1 MPCSIKKSAGV
12 VELADTSD
20 LSSDARKGVW
30 VQVPPPAPNTGASG
44 RQLFTVYRTADT
56 YSNFTKRVMEKL
68 SLRFDSAA
76 PQSR

>member
-1 MPCSIKKSAGV
+1 
-12 VELADTSD
+12 
-20 LSSDARKGVW
+20 
-30 VQVPPPAPNTGASG
+30 
-44 RQLFTVYRTADT
+44 VYRTADT